1 MVCPVLSEGF
11 HRRTCYFPDSL
22 WYEGFDLREAPGKLV
37 PYKKE
42 NGIVELPLTKTGVF
56 FRGGSIIPTQQPGVN
71 TEKSRENPL
80 DIFVFLNENGTAV
93 GDLYLDDGDSIDP
106 IENNAFSLTKMEFG
120 KNVLSILNEMIGYS
134 SPAIVK
140 NVWIV
145 GLMTEIHE
153 VLVADGNGNEVES
166 SWRNAT
172 ENSVHIFDLNLSI
185 LKNFTIQ
192 LN

>member
-1 MVCPVLSEGF
+1 
-11 HRRTCYFPDSL
+11 
-22 WYEGFDLREAPGKLV
+22 
-37 PYKKE
+37 
-42 NGIVELPLTKTGVF
+42 
-56 FRGGSIIPTQQPGVN
+56 
-71 TEKSRENPL
+71 
-80 DIFVFLNENGTAV
+80 
-93 GDLYLDDGDSIDP
+93 
-106 IENNAFSLTKMEFG
+106 MEFG

-134 SPAIVK
+134 SPAIVQ